1 MLPTL
6 NILSP
11 EDLERLQATSY
22 RILERVG
29 VRVPHAGLLARL
41 ADAGATV
48 DRDRQ
53 VARLPECLVL
63 WAVAQA
69 GKKHILY
76 GRDRSL
82 QARFEPGANLAMSSS
97 GQCFIVDPMERSRR
111 EPTQTDTVRAVR
123 LAQAL
128 PEVDIVGALA
138 EPSDMPVRG
147 RDVATHALMVRHAT
161 KPLAGWI
168 HNGASARW
176 VLEVLAVA
184 AGSRRELA
192 SYPLTEGFVEPI
204 SPLQFR
210 PEGLDIL
217 AIFAEWGLP
226 VGLGPMV
233 MAMAT
238 GPATLAGTLAQE
250 NAEILAG
257 IVLTQ
262 LLRPGLPVT
271 YWGIPHVMDPA
282 TATISFGSPEQ
293 GLMAAAMAQVGRS
306 YGFPVGVNAGLTD
319 SKLPDAQSG
328 LEKGTSLLMGALA
341 GANVFGHLGISGAD
355 QGASLE
361 QLVIDN
367 EMMSA
372 LRRVLRGLTISEDT
386 LAMEAICRVGI
397 GGSHLGDMHT
407 LRHYRQ
413 EIRLSRLPDRSPWDP
428 WAANGSKDLLQRAA
442 EEVERLLSL
451 SPVAPL
457 SAEQD
462 REIAALVAAA
472 CEELN

>member
-1 MLPTL
+1 
-6 NILSP
+6 
-11 EDLERLQATSY
+11 
-22 RILERVG
+22 
-29 VRVPHAGLLARL
+29 
-41 ADAGATV
+41 
-48 DRDRQ
+48 
-53 VARLPECLVL
+53 
-63 WAVAQA
+63 
-69 GKKHILY
+69 
-76 GRDRSL
+76 
-82 QARFEPGANLAMSSS
+82 
-97 GQCFIVDPMERSRR
+97 
-111 EPTQTDTVRAVR
+111 
-123 LAQAL
+123 
-128 PEVDIVGALA
+128 
-138 EPSDMPVRG
+138 MPVRG